1 MKHLLILTTVAACI
15 SATALTSCDSAPPE
29 SLTDSTGG
37 IAGRG
42 LDLTTILDNPADIPG
57 FPYSLNGGETIVFT
71 PDAAEPM
78 PLGQF
83 TADSS
88 RVVRQDDQPD
98 PDPIVVYGNAEERS
112 FRYLYT
118 MLTTDDTP
126 QVTSTQTEARISQ
139 STNHDFD
146 DTEFEERMQAILDT
160 SSGPGSLT
168 AAFDDAFAGTITIE
182 DFNIELAKAV
192 SSLGMLC
199 VVHPIHGLVVRQFRT
214 ITLSD
219 IDSTNADL
227 VGDEP
232 FITGRYEL
240 TDVWRTL
247 VPTVEVDENDVP
259 IAGSFSLPLLSIP
272 PDPQFDISTGAFQ
285 LNISSLDI
293 TF

>member
-15 SATALTSCDSAPPE
+15 SATALISCDSAAPE
-29 SLTDSTGG
+29 SLSDSVDG
-37 IAGRG
+37 ITGRG

-83 TADSS
+83 TVDTS

-118 MLTTDDTP
+118 MLTTGDFP
-126 QVTSTQTEARISQ
+126 EVTSTQLEARITQ
-139 STNHDFD
+139 STNHDFS
-146 DTEFEERMQAILDT
+146 DTEFEERMQDMID
-160 SSGPGSLT
+160 SSEGPGSIK
-168 AAFDDAFAGTITIE
+168 AAFDDALAGTITIE
-182 DFNIELAKAV
+182 DFEIELAKAV

-227 VGDEP
+227 VADDP

-240 TDVWRTL
+240 TDIWRTL
-247 VPTVEVDENDVP
+247 EPTVEVDELTGVP
-259 IAGSFSLPLLSIP
+259 IEGSFSLPLAPGPSL
-272 PDPQFDISTGAFQ
+272 DISTGAFQ
-285 LNISSLDI
+285 LNISALDL